1 MGSVQAGSGGSKS
14 RGVLGDQAL
23 LAVIVISALM
33 SVGMGFALVDKALA
47 LVSTVVLLAMA
58 FGAYV
63 GMRGT
68 LGSSLVLATV
78 QTLFVML
85 HIQLARGMVEMH
97 FGVFVTLAL
106 LMVYLDWRP
115 LLLSAVLFAVH
126 HVLFDRMLAAGFGL
140 YCLNEPDFGRI
151 VIHALYVVVQTG
163 LQLFIV
169 TGMREASRA
178 GEELQHMVRKVD
190 TGSSIALDLTGVSP
204 VSELGRQMLGML
216 QRIRQSVMTV
226 RDIES
231 QITRA
236 AGDVAQGNADL
247 ASRTEA
253 TASSL
258 EQTASSMEEITA
270 TVRQSAD
277 SARQANQLASTASAV
292 AAKGGEVV
300 GQVVD
305 TMQDIQ
311 QSSQKIA
318 DIISV
323 IDGIAFQTNILALN
337 AAVEAARAGEQGR
350 GFAVVAGE
358 VRSLAQR
365 SATAAKEIKDLI
377 QTSVEKV
384 HSGSELVRDAGQTMA
399 EIVASVQRVTDIIGE
414 ITAAADEQSHGIAQ
428 VNVAVTQLDQMTQQN
443 AALVQHSTA
452 ASQHLREQARQ
463 LVEAV
468 SAFNLGGHDT
478 RPAAQTPR
486 EPRPVSPQPP
496 AHASASA
503 PIPAPIPARAPA
515 VRAPALA
522 SPFVSPKKIA
532 TKSVSTGTVKP
543 KASPSRAQAPAP
555 VPSAPPLPVK
565 PATRVVSTPPANDGD
580 WETF

>member
-1 MGSVQAGSGGSKS
+1 MKQVQLGAGGTRS

-23 LAVIVISALM
+23 LATIIISALM
-33 SVGMGFALVDKALA
+33 SVSMGLALVDKVLA
-47 LVSTVVLLAMA
+47 LVSTAVLLALA
-58 FGAYV
+58 FGAFLS
-63 GMRGT
+63 MRGT

-169 TGMREASRA
+169 TGMREAARA
-178 GEELQHMVRKVD
+178 GEELQNMVRKVD

-204 VSELGRQMLGML
+204 ATELGRQLLGML
-216 QRIRQSVMTV
+216 QRIRQSVMSV
-226 RDIES
+226 RDIET
-231 QITRA
+231 QIAHA
-236 AGDVAQGNADL
+236 AGEVAQGNADL

-258 EQTASSMEEITA
+258 EQTASSMEQITA

-277 SARQANQLASTASAV
+277 SARQANQLASTASSV

-384 HSGSELVRDAGQTMA
+384 HSGSELVRDAGQTME

-443 AALVQHSTA
+443 AALVQHSTT
-452 ASQHLREQARQ
+452 ASQRLREQARQ
-463 LVEAV
+463 LGEAV
-468 SAFNLGGHDT
+468 SAFNLGGHET
-478 RPAAQTPR
+478 RPAIAPS
-486 EPRPVSPQPP
+486 VSSSP
-496 AHASASA
+496 ASA
-503 PIPAPIPARAPA
+503 PPSPAPAPARTPA
-515 VRAPALA
+515 ARTPATANRAA
-522 SPFVSPKKIA
+522 V
-532 TKSVSTGTVKP
+532 VKNVAP
-543 KASPSRAQAPAP
+543 KAMNKSAEDQKLLQPRAQAPAQP
-555 VPSAPPLPVK
+555 PARVPAQPATAAPPK
-565 PATRVVSTPPANDGD
+565 PTTRTVSVPQANDGD